1 MRTLTHFLL
10 WNVGLAKAGTQTTKA
25 ERDCLRRHAANKRR
39 LVEIGVWHGVTTT
52 CLREVMAP
60 DGVLIAVD
68 PYPRGRLGVSLQQ
81 IISKREVG
89 RLTRGTVRWVR
100 TTGAEA
106 AQRHAVHKAE
116 PIDFIF
122 IDGDHSYDAIAAD
135 WYGWSPLVGP
145 RGVVALHDSRS
156 GAGRNLDDAGSAVF
170 TREVILQDPRF
181 AVIDEVDTLTV
192 LQRTAE

>member
-1 MRTLTHFLL
+1 MRTLPHFLL
-10 WNVGLAKAGTQTTKA
+10 WNMGLAEAETQTTRA
-25 ERDCLRRHAANKRR
+25 ERNCLERHAANKRH
-39 LVEIGVWHGVTTT
+39 LVEIGVWHGVTTA

-60 DGVLIAVD
+60 DGVLVAVD
-68 PYPRGRLGVSLQQ
+68 PYPRGRLGVSLPR
-81 IISKREVG
+81 IIAKREVG
-89 RLTRGTVRWVR
+89 RLSCGTVRWVR

-106 AQRHAVHKAE
+106 AERHAARRTE

-135 WYGWSPLVGP
+135 WYGWSPLVGR

-170 TREVILQDPRF
+170 TREVILQDPQF

-192 LQRTAE
+192 IQRTAE